1 MLAELTL
8 LLNELLEPTAARGPS
23 ARTAAPKDDADH
35 YRTVIVV
42 TGLASP
48 GKARLIDSLRERLA
62 GTGVVVESKRAR
74 GDEVL
79 ALCVHAETDLEALVE
94 GAPVAPRA
102 ARDADLI
109 VPVDWEATSRSV
121 ARIVEWLIGRGIV
134 APEV

>member
-8 LLNELLEPTAARGPS
+8 LLHELLEPAARGQS
-23 ARTAAPKDDADH
+23 ARTAAPRDDADH
-35 YRTVIVV
+35 HRTVVVV

-48 GKARLIDSLRERLA
+48 GKARLIDALRQRLA
-62 GTGVVVESKRAR
+62 CTGVVVESRRPK

-94 GAPVAPRA
+94 GAPVAARA